1 MDAAV
6 EFHDVDIVFGDKPER
21 ALPHLDGGKGREE
34 ILEATG
40 NVLGAA
46 GANLTVKQGEIC
58 VLMGLSGSGKSTL
71 LRAVNGLNEVT
82 RGRVLV
88 RDGDRMADVASCDA
102 ETLRRVRSTRVAMV
116 FQQFA
121 LLPWRSVRDN
131 VGFGLELRG
140 MSKAERDGVVD
151 DKLKMV
157 GLDQW
162 ADKFPHELSGGM
174 QQRVGLARAFAT
186 DAEILLMDEPFSALD
201 PLIRAHLQD
210 ELLDLQQRLNK
221 SILFVSHDLDEALK
235 LGSHI
240 AIMEAGRI
248 VQNGDPVDIVT
259 RPANEYVRR
268 FVANMNPLNVLRGE
282 TLMRPADT
290 LDRSTDDGAVL
301 LDNDGLYRIVL
312 DGAGRPSECKANGH
326 AARLVPWRD
335 ELDLASLGPDDLVTG
350 SPDTPMRVA
359 IEINHTLNRPM
370 PLTAPDGRL
379 VGVVGASE
387 IFAGMLR
394 QLGENGGGS
403 AAN

>member
-1 MDAAV
+1 MAV
-6 EFHDVDIVFGDKPER
+6 VRFDHVDVVFGDDPKA
-21 ALPHLDGGKGREE
+21 ALALLDAGEGRDSIQEK
-34 ILEATG
+34 TG
-40 NVLGAA
+40 NVVAVHDA
-46 GANLTVKQGEIC
+46 DMAVEQGEIC

-71 LRAVNGLNEVT
+71 LRAVNGLNTVT

-88 RDGDRMADVASCDA
+88 RDGDKMADVASCDSG
-102 ETLRRVRSTRVAMV
+102 TLRRIRSTRVAMV

-140 MSKAERDGVVD
+140 MDKAERDAVVM
-151 DKLKMV
+151 DKLQMV
-157 GLDQW
+157 GLDQL
-162 ADKFPHELSGGM
+162 ADKFPYELSGGM

-210 ELLDLQQRLNK
+210 ELLDLQRRLNK

-240 AIMEAGRI
+240 AIMESGRI

-268 FVANMNPLNVLRGE
+268 FVANMNPLNVLRGD
-282 TLMRPADT
+282 TLMRPAAQ
-290 LDRSTDDGAVL
+290 LDRAADDGAVL
-301 LDNDGLYRIVL
+301 LDHDGLYRVVL
-312 DGAGRPSECKANGH
+312 DGDGRPADVKVNGH
-326 AARLVPWRD
+326 VARLVPWRD
-335 ELDLASLGPDDLVTG
+335 DLDLSTVAPGDLVTG
-350 SPDTPMRVA
+350 APDTPMRVA
-359 IEINHTLNRPM
+359 IEVNHTLNRPM
-370 PLTAPDGRL
+370 PLTGSDGRL
-379 VGVVGASE
+379 VGVVGANE

-394 QLGENGGGS
+394 QLGDNARDPDRS
-403 AAN
+403 P